1 MKRHVEFVSYSG
13 AYPNLCSGTLILRI
27 DGKEVS
33 FGDSGKYK
41 EFWSPVGQCYFTED
55 WNPVIKEGGWQ
66 VNDSDLPEKY
76 QDYYYEIAAII
87 NANMPRSCCG
97 GCL

>member
-13 AYPNLCSGTLILRI
+13 VYPNLCSGTLVLRI
-27 DGKEVS
+27 DGEEVS
-33 FGDSGKYK
+33 FGGSGDYE
-41 EFWSPVGQCYFTED
+41 EFWSPTGQCYFTED
-55 WNPVIKEGGWQ
+55 WNPVIKEGGWH

-76 QDYYYEIAAII
+76 QDYYYEIAAVI
-87 NANMPRSCCG
+87 NNNMPRSCCG